1 MHDGL
6 RYSTTTRR
14 IEPRLPMMSSNPHV
28 LTRPARK
35 WCKKSV
41 YGLSDKL
48 RQSFVCFSVWIFLFI
63 YFLHTIPAG
72 NSISY
77 DGANLLLGTKGR
89 SGSPGQHGW
98 DFGGGNVY
106 RRTKGAGA
114 TKDEQSWP
122 GEHQCYINMCTQCT
136 FKAWLAAQ
144 CMLDRVNVSRWRC
157 NVFTC
162 VRFEMLRPVIN
173 WMRLDWIRDLDPKD

>member
-48 RQSFVCFSVWIFLFI
+48 RQSFVCFSVWIYLFI
-63 YFLHTIPAG
+63 YFLHTSPAG

-106 RRTKGAGA
+106 LPYEGRRSDKRRAVVAWRAPVLHKHVHTVHVQGLTSSTMYAG
-114 TKDEQSWP
+114 P
-122 GEHQCYINMCTQCT
+122 C
-136 FKAWLAAQ
+136 
-144 CMLDRVNVSRWRC
+144 
-157 NVFTC
+157 
-162 VRFEMLRPVIN
+162 
-173 WMRLDWIRDLDPKD
+173 